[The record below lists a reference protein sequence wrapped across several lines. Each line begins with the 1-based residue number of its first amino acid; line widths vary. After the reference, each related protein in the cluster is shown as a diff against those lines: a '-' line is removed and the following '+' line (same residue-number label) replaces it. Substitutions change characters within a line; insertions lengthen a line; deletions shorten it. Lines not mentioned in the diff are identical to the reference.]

1 MTKELELNQVWPN
14 WPFPTSKPE
23 QGPKIDN
30 TMYSPTFITANNS
43 TDTIISSNNSIDTIT
58 IPMPGTVGGATFVF
72 SDDEYEEDSTIN
84 ILDERAKNYGPFI
97 DMATITQNL
106 KEILHAAP
114 SWGNMD
120 ADQQESLE
128 MIVHKIARILNGRP
142 DYADSW
148 VDIAGYARL
157 VSERLE
163 KGIIR

>member
-1 MTKELELNQVWPN
+1 MTPQEQLNTV
-14 WPFPTSKPE
+14 WPFPVEKPLE
-23 QGPKIDN
+23 GPKKVPVITGARGSDSVAATPAGANGPQSTSLPIDWGN
-30 TMYSPTFITANNS
+30 VTVKGGVTTV
-43 TDTIISSNNSIDTIT
+43 T
-58 IPMPGTVGGATFVF
+58 IPKAT
-72 SDDEYEEDSTIN
+72 DSTIAV
-84 ILDERAKNYGPFI
+84 LDERAKNYGPFI
-97 DMATITQNL
+97 DMATLTQSF
-106 KEILHAAP
+106 KQILHTAP
-114 SWGNMD
+114 SWKTMK

>member
-14 WPFPTSKPE
+14 WPFPAAKPH
-23 QGPKIDN
+23 QGPTLDN
-30 TMYSPTFITANNS
+30 VASTTPAFIT
-43 TDTIISSNNSIDTIT
+43 SSNDRDTIT
-58 IPMPGTVGGATFVF
+58 MPMPGTIGGATFTF
-72 SDDEYEEDSTIN
+72 DDDEYEEDSTLN

-114 SWGNMD
+114 SWENMD

>member
-43 TDTIISSNNSIDTIT
+43 TDTIT
-58 IPMPGTVGGATFVF
+58 IPMPGTTGGATFVF
-72 SDDEYEEDSTIN
+72 ADDEYEEEDSTLN

-114 SWGNMD
+114 SWENMD

>member
-23 QGPKIDN
+23 QGPRLEN
-30 TMYSPTFITANNS
+30 TPSTTPAFITGARGS
-43 TDTIISSNNSIDTIT
+43 DTIT
-58 IPMPGTVGGATFVF
+58 MPGTVGGATITF
-72 SDDEYEEDSTIN
+72 SNEDSTIAV
-84 ILDERAKNYGPFI
+84 LDERAKNYGPFI
-97 DMATITQNL
+97 DMATITQEFKN
-106 KEILHAAP
+106 ILHAAP
-114 SWGNMD
+114 SWNNMD

>member
-1 MTKELELNQVWPN
+1 MKKELELNQVWPN
-14 WPFPTSKPE
+14 WPFPTAKPQ
-23 QGPKIDN
+23 QGPKLDN
-30 TMYSPTFITANNS
+30 VASTTPAFIT
-43 TDTIISSNNSIDTIT
+43 SSNDRGTIT
-58 IPMPGTVGGATFVF
+58 IPMPGTIGSASLTFPVG
-72 SDDEYEEDSTIN
+72 DSTIAV
-84 ILDERAKNYGPFI
+84 LDERAKNYGPFK

-114 SWGNMD
+114 TWKNMQ

-128 MIVHKIARILNGRP
+128 MIVHKIARILNGQP
-142 DYADSW
+142 NYADSW

>member
-1 MTKELELNQVWPN
+1 
-14 WPFPTSKPE
+14 
-23 QGPKIDN
+23 
-30 TMYSPTFITANNS
+30 
-43 TDTIISSNNSIDTIT
+43 
-58 IPMPGTVGGATFVF
+58 MPGTMGSATLTFPIG
-72 SDDEYEEDSTIN
+72 DSTIAV
-84 ILDERAKNYGPFI
+84 LDARAKNYGPFI

-114 SWGNMD
+114 SWKNMK

-128 MIVHKIARILNGRP
+128 MIVHKIARILNGQP

>member
-1 MTKELELNQVWPN
+1 MTPELELNQVWPN
-14 WPFPTSKPE
+14 WPFPTAKPE
-23 QGPKIDN
+23 QGPRLENIAGN
-30 TMYSPTFITANNS
+30 TPAFITGARGS
-43 TDTIISSNNSIDTIT
+43 DTVT
-58 IPMPGTVGGATFVF
+58 IPMPGTNGGAQFVF
-72 SDDEYEEDSTIN
+72 ADTKDSTIAV
-84 ILDERAKNYGPFI
+84 LDERAKNYGPFI

-114 SWGNMD
+114 SWENME

>member
-1 MTKELELNQVWPN
+1 MTPEQELRSM
-14 WPFPTSKPE
+14 WPFPMAKPH
-23 QGPKIDN
+23 QGPKADN
-30 TMYSPTFITANNS
+30 KASTTPAFITGARGS
-43 TDTIISSNNSIDTIT
+43 DSITM
-58 IPMPGTVGGATFVF
+58 PMPGTVGGAQVVF
-72 SDDEYEEDSTIN
+72 PTVNSYTTVGDSTIEV
-84 ILDERAKNYGPFI
+84 LDERAKNYGPFK
-97 DMATITQNL
+97 DMAAITQKL

-114 SWGNMD
+114 TWKNMQ

-128 MIVHKIARILNGRP
+128 MIVHKIARILNGKP

>member
-1 MTKELELNQVWPN
+1 
-14 WPFPTSKPE
+14 
-23 QGPKIDN
+23 
-30 TMYSPTFITANNS
+30 
-43 TDTIISSNNSIDTIT
+43 
-58 IPMPGTVGGATFVF
+58 
-72 SDDEYEEDSTIN
+72 
-84 ILDERAKNYGPFI
+84 
-97 DMATITQNL
+97 MATITQNL

-114 SWGNMD
+114 SWENMD

>member
-1 MTKELELNQVWPN
+1 MKTETKLELNQVWPS
-14 WPFPTSKPE
+14 WPFPMAKPE
-23 QGPKIDN
+23 QGPKLDN
-30 TMYSPTFITANNS
+30 VASTTPAFITGARGS
-43 TDTIISSNNSIDTIT
+43 DTGTLA
-58 IPMPGTVGGATFVF
+58 MPGTNGGAQFVF
-72 SDDEYEEDSTIN
+72 ADTKDSTIAV
-84 ILDERAKNYGPFI
+84 LDERAKNYGPFK
-97 DMATITQNL
+97 DMATITQNF

-114 SWGNMD
+114 TWKNMS

-148 VDIAGYARL
+148 IDIAGYARL